1 MQGAKMFDI
10 KKYFKIIMLE
20 IRILWISLHLLIIF
34 LKKFELYMGI
44 IVNLVAHSISK
55 SVNFTPT
62 YSQILLA

>member
-1 MQGAKMFDI
+1 
-10 KKYFKIIMLE
+10 MLE

-34 LKKFELYMGI
+34 FKKKFELYTGVI
-44 IVNLVAHSISK
+44 THFVAHSISK